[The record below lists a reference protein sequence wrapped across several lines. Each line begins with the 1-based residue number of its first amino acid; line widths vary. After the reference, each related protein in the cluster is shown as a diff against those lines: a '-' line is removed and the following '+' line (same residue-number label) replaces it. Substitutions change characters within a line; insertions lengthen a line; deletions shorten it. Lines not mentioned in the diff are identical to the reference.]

1 MAIFPLGVLGGV
13 IAVLSLDTVGSF
25 ASQRW
30 TFPYTRLAPI
40 SCLLWATAAAIAS
53 RAGHPDL
60 IKSIGLGALAG
71 FIVGLVD
78 STLGWWISSQLGA
91 GRLPP
96 QLFIRDKIVR
106 IIFRVTIIA
115 AGIGAAGALLSF
127 VVGSIQKIGRG
138 DWSKVS
144 DSSTE

>member
-78 STLGWWISSQLGA
+78 STLGWSIFLATGRRTIATPARYKRQDRTDHFQGYDHSSRHRS
-91 GRLPP
+91 GR
-96 QLFIRDKIVR
+96 
-106 IIFRVTIIA
+106 
-115 AGIGAAGALLSF
+115 SF
-127 VVGSIQKIGRG
+127 A
-138 DWSKVS
+138 
-144 DSSTE
+144 